1 MGAIA
6 RNKWQA
12 KDNYGVTFKYI
23 AELSFE
29 RSDNVILGQEKNKE
43 DNSEFIYFVRIQ
55 AYEIGTPSSD
65 SFCLYKDEYKTLPEA
80 LAFFKNLGRATRAV
94 PYEDSD
100 KDFFCV
106 NLYGK

>member
-12 KDNYGVTFKYI
+12 KDNHGVTFKYI
-23 AELSFE
+23 AELYFE
-29 RSDNVILGQEKNKE
+29 HSDNAMPEQEANKE
-43 DNSEFIYFVRIQ
+43 GNSDFIYFVRIQ
-55 AYEIGTPSSD
+55 AYQLGTPSSD

-94 PYEDSD
+94 PYEDTEEN
-100 KDFFCV
+100 FFCV